1 MLRVDVSDA
10 LKVAQKAKDTVA
22 VSTYRLILAAIKDR
36 DIAARSDGNLDGIGD
51 DDILALLQSMIKQR
65 HESITAYDKGG
76 RRELAEREA
85 TEIGVIEGFLPEQ
98 LDNAEIA
105 HAVAEVIAETGAA
118 SLKEMGQVMATLKER
133 YRGRMDFSKASA
145 KVKERLV

>member
-76 RRELAEREA
+76 RQGLAEREA

-98 LDNAEIA
+98 LDNGEIA
-105 HAVAEVIAETGAA
+105 RAVAEVIAETGAA
-118 SLKEMGQVMATLKER
+118 SLKEMGQVMTTLKER